1 MLGMPLPEGRSAM
14 GGAATETLDATGLR
28 CPLPVLR
35 ARKRLRGMAPGTLLE
50 VLTDDPVSPI
60 DMRFFCETEGHR
72 IVETETTEPPYRF
85 LIERTCS
92 AP

>member
-1 MLGMPLPEGRSAM
+1 MPEGWSAM
-14 GGAATETLDATGLR
+14 GGGTTETLDATGLR

-60 DMRFFCETEGHR
+60 DMRFFCETEGHG
-72 IVETETTEPPYRF
+72 IVEAETAEPPYRF
-85 LIERTCS
+85 LIERARP

>member
-1 MLGMPLPEGRSAM
+1 MLGMPLSGGCGAM
-14 GGAATETLDATGLR
+14 DGTATETLDATGLR

-60 DMRFFCETEGHR
+60 DMRFFCETEGHG
-72 IVETETTEPPYRF
+72 IVEAATTEPPYRF
-85 LIERTCS
+85 LIERAGA